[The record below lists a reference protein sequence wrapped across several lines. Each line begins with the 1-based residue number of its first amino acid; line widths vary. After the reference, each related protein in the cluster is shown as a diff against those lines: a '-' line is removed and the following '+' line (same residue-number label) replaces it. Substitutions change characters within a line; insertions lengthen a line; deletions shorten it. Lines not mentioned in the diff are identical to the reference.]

1 MNTILEIKNLNKAY
15 GKNQVL
21 EDVSFHL
28 EQGQILG
35 LLGRNGAGKTTLM
48 KTILGLNARFSGSV
62 LFHGK
67 DLDFS
72 SSIIKKMIGSLVDLA
87 FYDELTAY
95 QNLKLLLIMDEKLS
109 SKDVNYKI
117 DNALSLVDLS
127 SAKNIKVKTFSFG
140 MKQRLALAQ
149 TFIKE
154 PDILILDEPFVGLDP
169 IGIEEIKKLLKEYCK
184 SNNTA
189 IIFSS
194 HQIADIEGLAD
205 YIMVLK
211 DGMISEYDTYD
222 NLIERKGSLI
232 NLFK

>member
-48 KTILGLNARFSGSV
+48 KTILGLNTRFSGSV

-72 SSIIKKMIGSLVDLA
+72 SSIIKKKIGSLVDLA

-109 SKDVNYKI
+109 NKDVNYKI

-127 SAKNIKVKTFSFG
+127 SAKNKKVKTFSFG

>member
-72 SSIIKKMIGSLVDLA
+72 SSIIKKKIGSLVDLA

-127 SAKNIKVKTFSFG
+127 SAKNKKVKTFSFG